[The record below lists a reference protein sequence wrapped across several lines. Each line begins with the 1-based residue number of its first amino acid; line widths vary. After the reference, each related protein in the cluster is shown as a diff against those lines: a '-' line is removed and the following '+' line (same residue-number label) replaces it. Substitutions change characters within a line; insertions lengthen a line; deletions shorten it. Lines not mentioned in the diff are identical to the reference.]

1 MKRVFATLDIWASHP
16 WGFGDYFLGG
26 GSNFGCYSG
35 DAADDGG
42 GTRDRASDSSDDR
55 NCLETSP
62 PPLRVPVEVLF
73 IDRVS
78 GINVAVINP
87 TVHRGEIERP
97 SERGA
102 GLPCTHLD
110 SRNGSEVF
118 IKFLVLACPAVV
130 RVGVHGIQATVVGL
144 LCSDITSYGGNG
156 LPERIIP
163 SNRTLQNPVLVRA
176 QKDIA
181 VQVRVQP
188 GLDSVCFDHHE
199 NISGELDGFCGRGV
213 SSVEDKIWRVSGTGE
228 REPLNTCCVTGS
240 GGGSLHDPTGRV
252 SEVGDTGGVGQG
264 GGGVAVFCIVGEGL
278 IRKRCNVAAPIARD
292 LPGAETV

>member
-78 GINVAVINP
+78 GIDVAVINP
-87 TVHRGEIERP
+87 TGHRVDREKP
-97 SERGA
+97 SERGDV
-102 GLPCTHLD
+102 LPCTHLD

-130 RVGVHGIQATVVGL
+130 RVGVHGIRATVVGL
-144 LCSDITSYGGNG
+144 LCSDITSYGVNG

-240 GGGSLHDPTGRV
+240 GGGSLHDPTPPV
-252 SEVGDTGGVGQG
+252 SQVGDTGGVGQG

-278 IRKRCNVAAPIARD
+278 SRKCCNVAALIVRD
-292 LPGAETV
+292 LPRADTV